1 MNIMC
6 DRWKLTNIERFKKWC
21 DSITNLPK
29 EYKTLLRETG
39 DDTERYQNQLDQ
51 EETLIDPI
59 SIPLYLNGKKVSTEV
74 LVDIKLSQS
83 QLDIW
88 TIGRLVQAIK
98 PYIGKRCLI
107 REHYGSYEDGS
118 ICLDFHGRSLRELS
132 YGLLLSSLVRDGEL
146 PYFNVYHY

>member
-1 MNIMC
+1 M
-6 DRWKLTNIERFKKWC
+6 
-21 DSITNLPK
+21 
-29 EYKTLLRETG
+29 
-39 DDTERYQNQLDQ
+39 
-51 EETLIDPI
+51 
-59 SIPLYLNGKKVSTEV
+59 STEA
-74 LVDIKLSQS
+74 LIDIKLSQS

-118 ICLDFHGRSLRELS
+118 ICLDFHGRSLRESS

-146 PYFNVYHY
+146 PYFNVY